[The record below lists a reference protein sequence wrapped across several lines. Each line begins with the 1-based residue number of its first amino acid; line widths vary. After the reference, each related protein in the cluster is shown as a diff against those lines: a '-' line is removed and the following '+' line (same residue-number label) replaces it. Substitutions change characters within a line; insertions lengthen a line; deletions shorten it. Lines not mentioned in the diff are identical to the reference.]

1 MHELLAPAGSFAALR
16 AALDAGADAVYL
28 GAGRHNAR
36 LAGEN
41 FTDETLLEAVRYAHV
56 RHKKVYLTL
65 NTLLTDA
72 ELSEMTQYARFLAGT
87 GVDAV
92 IVQDVGL
99 ASLLRRTVLDLP
111 LHASTQMTIH
121 SARGIERA
129 KELGFQRVVLAR
141 EAFSRDLIR
150 NSPLEIEVFIHGALC
165 VSFSGQC
172 YFSSMLAQRSGNRGT
187 CAQPCRHRY
196 QNGYALSLHDLC
208 LAGHMPELLSLPIAS
223 LKIEGR
229 LKSPEYVRGVVSVY
243 RRLIDEKRAATKAE
257 MDFLTHLFSRQGFT
271 DGYFIGKTG
280 KRMFGYRTEADKLA
294 STRLEIPEVS
304 APKIPLSMELS
315 VAANRESVLAVS
327 DGVYTATVQGAVPD
341 TAEARPLSAESAEK
355 SLAKLGGT
363 PYTAKISAE
372 IGENLYLSASSLN
385 ALRRDGLAALEE
397 ASVSPY
403 ASTSVSLSVL
413 HKPVQ
418 KTETH
423 CIFTNLSQIPEG
435 LDADFIWLPL
445 FSIDRPIS
453 RPAGAILPT
462 IFFDEEAEPVKKQ
475 LLRIREF
482 GIRDVMCQTIG
493 QSTLCREMGF
503 VPHGGAGLHILNAQT
518 ALLADTESVMASPEL
533 LASQI
538 RAMKKPLPLSVMIY
552 GRHTLMTMENCLAKV
567 HDTCHGA
574 RRTYPLTDAKGNV
587 FPVLCA
593 YPHRNEVLNAR
604 PLYMLDKLHTLQ
616 NADIHAFVL
625 RFTTETR
632 KEVEAILALYKEG
645 APAPFPFTRGRF
657 FQKEM
662 VAEELTEK
670 RKSRKL

>member
-1 MHELLAPAGSFAALR
+1 MHELLAPAGSFAALE
-16 AALDAGADAVYL
+16 AAFAAGADAVYL

-41 FTDETLLEAVRYAHV
+41 FTDATLIDAVRYAHI

-72 ELSEMTQYARFLAGT
+72 ELSEMTEYAQFLAET
-87 GVDAV
+87 GIDAV
-92 IVQDVGL
+92 IVQDTGL
-99 ASLLRRTVLDLP
+99 ASLLRRAVPKLP
-111 LHASTQMTIH
+111 LHASTQMTVH
-121 SARGIERA
+121 SLRGIERA

-141 EAFSRDLIR
+141 EAFSRELIR

-172 YFSSMLAQRSGNRGT
+172 YFSSMLAHRSGNRGT

-208 LAGHMPELLSLPIAS
+208 LAQHMPELLSLPIAS

-243 RRLIDEKRAATKAE
+243 RRLIDEKRAATKEE
-257 MDFLTHLFSRQGFT
+257 MDFLARLFSRQGFT
-271 DGYFIGKTG
+271 DGYFTGKTG
-280 KRMFGYRTEADKLA
+280 KRMFGYRTEADKRA
-294 STRLEIPEVS
+294 SSLLEVPES
-304 APKIPLSMELS
+304 STSKIPLSMHLS
-315 VAANRESVLAVS
+315 VAANRESVLTVS
-327 DGVYTATVQGAVPD
+327 DGVYTATAHGAVPEE
-341 TAEARPLSAESAEK
+341 AKARPLSVADCEK
-355 SLAKLGGT
+355 SLSKLGT
-363 PYTAKISAE
+363 APYTPEISTE
-372 IGENLYLSASSLN
+372 LGENLYLSASSLN
-385 ALRRDGLAALEE
+385 ALRRDGLSALEK

-403 ASTSVSLSVL
+403 TFSPISLSAP
-413 HKPVQ
+413 HKKVQ

-423 CIFTNLSQIPEG
+423 CMFTSIAQIPEN
-435 LDADFIWLPL
+435 LEADFIWLPL
-445 FSIDRPIS
+445 FAIDRPLS
-453 RPAGAILPT
+453 RPMGAILPT

-503 VPHGGAGLHILNAQT
+503 VPHGGSGLHIMNTQT

-533 LASQI
+533 LATQI
-538 RAMKKPLPLSVMIY
+538 RAMKKPVPLSVMIY
-552 GRHTLMTMENCLAKV
+552 GRQTLMTMENCLAKV
-567 HDTCHGA
+567 HDTCHGGK
-574 RRTYPLTDAKGNV
+574 RTYPLTDEKGNV

-625 RFTTETR
+625 RFTTETQ
-632 KEVEAILALYKEG
+632 KEVSAILKLYKEG
-645 APAPFPFTRGRF
+645 APSPFPFTRGRF
-657 FQKEM
+657 FQKETD
-662 VAEELTEK
+662 AKALSAK
-670 RKSRKL
+670 RKTTKA